1 MIPTKPSH
9 NFGSR
14 RIYYNNFAGH
24 LLNAYNPNMLHLGM
38 PYRWSDQDW
47 ASLVDSIADFGF
59 NVFEFWLEPR
69 LFSRLGLEEPFGIEF
84 ARQLRVIAR
93 HAHRRGLLMEMIC
106 GLATAGGAWH
116 TLCPNLPE
124 EWQEIQFL
132 WDAWTRK
139 LPELD
144 IVGIFPGDPGACSLN
159 VCSALTYIDKSIE
172 IAHLVLKNLP
182 EAEIEFNT
190 WGPPFFGWGNL
201 QGPPGWKGE
210 FIPEYQH
217 TAWDFDKRRADES
230 MVHLVKRLPDFPSKT
245 SIGVNLGFD
254 SDGNPGG
261 ERDARHWVLEIA
273 KTHAVQTWDFS
284 LTEGEN
290 NVVPHYRFN
299 RLFARRKQERELGV
313 YRGGICFTMTPL
325 LNQLSLYEAAHS
337 FIDPGADPDRLAGD
351 FYEGLFGSEG
361 RKVVPYLVYFEVIR
375 DWGNYHQ
382 IELPRREY
390 HQKMCELEAIL
401 EALSA
406 RENPPFHVHPSPE
419 TYRQELLFFARF
431 FREVSGEAPDY
442 AELRQS
448 YWQRVYAIY
457 DQLPQHVDPRPHAA
471 VDRLIHFFQTLL

>member
-1 MIPTKPSH
+1 MPPLTPDHS
-9 NFGSR
+9 FGAR

-24 LLNAYNPNMLHLGM
+24 LLNAYNPNMLHLDL
-38 PYRWSDQDW
+38 PYRWSDEDW
-47 ASLVDSIADFGF
+47 TSLVDSIADFGF

-69 LFSRLGLEEPFGIEF
+69 LFSRAGLEEPFGIEF

-93 HAHRRGLLMEMIC
+93 HAHRRGLLVEMIC
-106 GLATAGGAWH
+106 GLATVGGAWH

-159 VCSALTYIDKSIE
+159 GCSALTYIDKSIE
-172 IAHLVLKNLP
+172 IAHLVVKNLP
-182 EAEIEFNT
+182 GAEVEFNT

-230 MVHLVKRLPDFPSKT
+230 MAHLVKRLPDFPPET

-254 SDGNPGG
+254 GDGNPGG
-261 ERDARHWVLEIA
+261 ERDARSWVSEIA
-273 KTHAVQTWDFS
+273 KTHPVQTWDFS

-299 RLFARRKQERELGV
+299 RLFTRRKQERELGV

-325 LNQLSLYEAAHS
+325 LNQLSLYEAARS
-337 FIDPGADPDRLAGD
+337 FLDPDADPDALAGD
-351 FYEGLFGSEG
+351 FYEGLFGPSG
-361 RKVVPYLVYFEVIR
+361 RQVVPYLVYFEVIR

-390 HQKMCELEAIL
+390 QQKMRELEAIL
-401 EALSA
+401 EALSV

-419 TYRQELLFFARF
+419 RYRQELLFFVRF
-431 FREVSGEAPDY
+431 FREISGESPDY
-442 AELRQS
+442 ALLRQR

-457 DQLPQHVDPRPHAA
+457 DQLPQHVDPRPQAA
-471 VDRLIHFFQTLL
+471 VDRLVEYFQNLL